1 MNELTIGFC
10 KLDSRATIPSKAHE
24 DDLGF
29 DLHTLESVT
38 LEPGVVTKIRT
49 GIATQFPAWC
59 GGLIRDR
66 SGVATKK
73 GVFVVAGVIDT
84 QYTGEIIV
92 AFQNPTG
99 QPVIFDAGDRIAQ
112 MIVTPVIPVQ
122 VEEIT
127 AEMLMDTIRG
137 DRGFGSTG
145 Q

>member
-1 MNELTIGFC
+1 MNGLTIGFC
-10 KLDSRATIPSKAHE
+10 KLDSRATIPSKAHD

-29 DLHTLESVT
+29 DLHTLEQVT
-38 LEPGVVTKIRT
+38 LEPGVVTKVRT
-49 GIATQFPAWC
+49 GIVTQFPAWC

-99 QPVIFDAGDRIAQ
+99 QPVTFEAGDRIAQ
-112 MIVTPVIPVQ
+112 MIITPVIPVQ
-122 VEEIT
+122 AEEIT
-127 AEMLMDTIRG
+127 DAMLQETLRG
-137 DRGFGSTG
+137 AKGFGSTG